1 MNKRVGVC
9 CQQSTPLAVA
19 TSYSSS
25 LPHNNISENSH
36 GSDNKLHLF
45 WSWEE
50 LASVQRIKSGVV
62 ETEKCGEPIVCLEP
76 ASPKKIL
83 SVAQSSTKSISTT
96 SSSETIDSTPE
107 NERASC
113 ETIVNDDFGF
123 MDAILQKRLELA
135 SKRMEALS

>member
-62 ETEKCGEPIVCLEP
+62 ETEKCGERIVCLEP